1 MTAKHRVLFLCTGN
15 SARSQMAEGWVNRL
29 LGDRWEAYSAG
40 TEPTGYV
47 HPLAVQAMAE
57 VGIDISA
64 ARSKSVNE
72 FMGQEFDLVITVC
85 DHAAENC
92 PLWLGRGRR
101 LHIGF
106 LDPAAAT
113 GIDIDRLE
121 VFRRVR
127 DAIRDVVLDVLTEAA
142 GDVGIRESQE

>member
-1 MTAKHRVLFLCTGN
+1 MTNKRRVLFLCTGN
-15 SARSQMAEGWVNRL
+15 SARSQMAEGWINHL
-29 LGDRWEAYSAG
+29 LGDRWEAHSAG
-40 TEPTGYV
+40 TEPAGYV
-47 HPLAVQAMAE
+47 HPLAVRAMAE
-57 VGIDISA
+57 AGIDISQG
-64 ARSKSVNE
+64 RSKSVNE

-106 LDPAAAT
+106 PDPAAAT
-113 GIDIDRLE
+113 GIESERLE

-127 DAIRDVVLDVLTEAA
+127 DAIRDSILAVLTEGT
-142 GDVGIRESQE
+142 GDVGVRESQE